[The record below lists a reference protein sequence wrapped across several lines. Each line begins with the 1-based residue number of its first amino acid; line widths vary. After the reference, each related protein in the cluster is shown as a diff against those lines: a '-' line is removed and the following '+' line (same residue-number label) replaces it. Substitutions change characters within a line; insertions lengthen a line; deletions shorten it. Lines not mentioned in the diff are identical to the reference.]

1 MKKRRPNSPEMNA
14 AFDRLLEAAVSGGVD
29 ARYPSG
35 TTFVPSDAP
44 HAAMVVSARTLA
56 GGTVAMVHTDR
67 VEVYLKGG
75 PFRAESP
82 PATVGSYPDFVRG
95 ASSDRFVGRLHPV
108 VG

>member
-1 MKKRRPNSPEMNA
+1 MDA
-14 AFDRLLEAAVSGGVD
+14 AFDRLVEAAVGDGEG

-44 HAAMVVSARTLA
+44 HAAMVVSARTVA
-56 GGTVAMVHTDR
+56 GGAVAVVHADR
-67 VEVYLKGG
+67 VELYLKGG

-82 PATVGSYPDFVRG
+82 ASTVGSYPDFVVG
-95 ASSDRFVGRLHPV
+95 ASSAGFVDRLHPV